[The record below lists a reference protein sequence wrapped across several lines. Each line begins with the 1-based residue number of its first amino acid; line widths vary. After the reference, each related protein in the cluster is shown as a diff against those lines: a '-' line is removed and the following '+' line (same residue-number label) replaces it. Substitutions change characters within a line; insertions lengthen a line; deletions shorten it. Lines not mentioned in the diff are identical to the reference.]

1 MLHLIITCH
10 EAPEAELPKANAVSK
25 EGVLMCRYQIDV
37 MKVSVQSFILRLVLP
52 LLLVQ
57 KMLEDTEELLETKS
71 THRKL

>member
-1 MLHLIITCH
+1 
-10 EAPEAELPKANAVSK
+10 
-25 EGVLMCRYQIDV
+25 MCRYQIDV